1 MGITDLTEAE
11 MIVEVEDNGVLG
23 FRVVEFGCGVLGSG
37 VVAEADLL
45 LVDTI
50 YLEMAGTVSFP
61 VTYDGGLS
69 SEGEIV
75 CSKLEWVL
83 EDFHVERSVWQ
94 MEQPCLKSLAVF
106 FFLGS
111 K

>member
-1 MGITDLTEAE
+1 
-11 MIVEVEDNGVLG
+11 MIVEVEENGVLG

-69 SEGEIV
+69 CEGEIV
-75 CSKLEWVL
+75 CSKLKSGFWRIFL
-83 EDFHVERSVWQ
+83 LSRWS
-94 MEQPCLKSLAVF
+94 SLA
-106 FFLGS
+106 
-111 K
+111 